1 MGACVRLVGYQPAG
15 DKPPRYG
22 LPSVILAK
30 AGIHL
35 LRDHLDSGFRRS
47 DGLCACVR
55 LVGYQP
61 AGDKPLV
68 LPAAFSARKA
78 TLADPLQHGCAH
90 FFRAHRAFAGHAP
103 RQVRGAVSRR
113 QHIFHGIF
121 DCRRFLLQT

>member
-30 AGIHL
+30 AGIL

-47 DGLCACVR
+47 DGLGACVR

-61 AGDKPLV
+61 AGDKPPRYG
-68 LPAAFSARKA
+68 LPSVIPVRESIFSVI
-78 TLADPLQHGCAH
+78 T
-90 FFRAHRAFAGHAP
+90 
-103 RQVRGAVSRR
+103 
-113 QHIFHGIF
+113 
-121 DCRRFLLQT
+121 